1 MASIIISGTLLDPSS
16 KLAIGDEVRFTHRT
30 TTGSTIQSAQ
40 SSLTIGVSGTYSIE
54 LQFGLILVEY
64 KDHVST
70 NFKNLGVVTVNQDS
84 TATSLPELLNA
95 IVPPT
100 DAQLLEFQAI
110 LADCVTAQAAAEAAA
125 DVSEAFANQLTTTE
139 LIAST
144 ATYAANVNIGTS
156 GFFSSGDNGNG
167 NWIQTGLTGQT
178 VSQSP
183 AQLND
188 WLLNDGNGN
197 QWSLVVNGAVNALSI
212 GVTRDGVSSFS
223 ALTALKTGWQSSPQT
238 LGSQTPKNSE
248 RALYFPSGH
257 YSSNSDVYFET
268 VDTGQSIY
276 GDGPSTNMGNNI
288 RFNINSY
295 RSLFRD
301 FMVSGTGST
310 GVSTSDTSA
319 ISQKGAV
326 LSNLWI
332 RDRTTNLIL
341 GKGAWGKIDNIHAEK
356 AGGNNVELTEGSGY
370 PLTNIN
376 ANDATQDNWVIK
388 NGASGSGEYKLNNC
402 IGINAGR
409 YNLRIEGSTA
419 NQAVES
425 YFNQCTFTNAQRT
438 RLLTINS
445 IVDIDGSNVKVTF
458 TTDHLLF
465 DGQGD
470 VNVTGTTSYD
480 GNYTIAYISDT
491 EISIPATYLSD
502 GASGQVDMPNWDV
515 FIDVPSGADPITRVN
530 DMFFNGGN
538 INYLYIKRGYSIN
551 FFGTRLKSQ
560 IQLGEVNRVMFMRQS
575 RGRMV
580 NSFQDLPINGAN
592 TGWSDIAYKD
602 SDSAIAAGGGS
613 MAISSPNNA
622 IVSNN
627 GLPTLHE
634 MRVAETG
641 ITFTSI
647 DKFIKLD
654 RASQVISVGVITATN
669 TYQTTDTE
677 GASATDDLNTIN
689 GGTDGEILILSGAS
703 STRVVTVKHNIGN
716 IRLDGAADF
725 AMTSGPR
732 SRLTLQYD
740 SRVNQWIEISRSNA

>member
-1 MASIIISGTLLDPSS
+1 MKRQFNTLTGFLLSKASNPTTDDAVEFQGYDE
-16 KLAIGDEVRFTHRT
+16 IGDGGNATWKHN
-30 TTGSTIQSAQ
+30 
-40 SSLTIGVSGTYSIE
+40 GT
-54 LQFGLILVEY
+54 
-64 KDHVST
+64 
-70 NFKNLGVVTVNQDS
+70 
-84 TATSLPELLNA
+84 
-95 IVPPT
+95 
-100 DAQLLEFQAI
+100 
-110 LADCVTAQAAAEAAA
+110 
-125 DVSEAFANQLTTTE
+125 
-139 LIAST
+139 
-144 ATYAANVNIGTS
+144 
-156 GFFSSGDNGNG
+156 
-167 NWIQTGLTGQT
+167 TGQT
-178 VSQSP
+178 PSQSP
-183 AQLND
+183 SQLGA
-188 WLLNDGNGN
+188 WLLNDGSGN
-197 QWSLVVNGAVNALSI
+197 QWALDIDGAVNALSL
-212 GVTRDGVSSFS
+212 GVTRDGVDSFA
-223 ALTALKTGWQSSPQT
+223 ALTALKLGWQASPQT
-238 LGSQTPKNSE
+238 VGAQTPKDSE

-257 YSSNSDVYFET
+257 YVSSADVYFET

-295 RSLFRD
+295 RSSFRD

-319 ISQKGAV
+319 ISQKSSAM
-326 LSNLWI
+326 SNLWI
-332 RDRTTNLIL
+332 RDRDTNLIL
-341 GKGAWGKIDNIHAEK
+341 GKGAWGKLVNINVEK
-356 AGGNNVELTEGSGY
+356 AGANNIELTEGSGY
-370 PLTNIN
+370 DLTNVN
-376 ANDATQDNWVIK
+376 ANSATGHNWLIS
-388 NGASGSGEYKLNNC
+388 NGVSDSGEYKLNNC
-402 IGINAGR
+402 TGINAGGN
-409 YNLRIEGSTA
+409 NLRIEGSTA

-445 IVDIDGSNVKVTF
+445 IVDIDGSNVKVIF
-458 TTDHLLF
+458 ANDHLLF

-470 VNVTGTTSYD
+470 VNVTGTTNYD

-491 EISIPATYLSD
+491 EISIPATFVST
-502 GASGQVDMPNWDV
+502 GFGGQVDMPNWDV
-515 FIDVPSGADPITRVN
+515 FIDVPNGADPITRVN

-538 INYLYIKRGYSIN
+538 INYLYVKRGYSIN
-551 FFGTRLKSQ
+551 FFGTRLKAQ

-602 SDSAIAAGGGS
+602 SDSAVAAGGGS

-647 DKFIKLD
+647 DRFIKLD
-654 RASQVISVGVITATN
+654 RASQDIVSGVITATN

-677 GASATDDLNTIN
+677 ASAATDDLNTIN
-689 GGTDGEILILSGAS
+689 GGIDGELLILSGAS
-703 STRVVTVKHNIGN
+703 STRVVTVKHNIDN
-716 IRLDGAADF
+716 VRLDGAADF

-740 SRVNQWIEISRSNA
+740 SRVSQWIEISRSNA